1 MSSKKLY
8 ISNFSRSTTEAD
20 LERDF
25 SKFGEITEIVLK
37 GKYAFVVN
45 FHSFSNF
52 NMTYF
57 KNYKHSHSAR
67 KAVRHKD
74 TLIRYTIDFAR
85 F

>member
-25 SKFGEITEIVLK
+25 SQFGKITDIVLK

-45 FHSFSNF
+45 FHSF
-52 NMTYF
+52 
-57 KNYKHSHSAR
+57 
-67 KAVRHKD
+67 
-74 TLIRYTIDFAR
+74 
-85 F
+85 